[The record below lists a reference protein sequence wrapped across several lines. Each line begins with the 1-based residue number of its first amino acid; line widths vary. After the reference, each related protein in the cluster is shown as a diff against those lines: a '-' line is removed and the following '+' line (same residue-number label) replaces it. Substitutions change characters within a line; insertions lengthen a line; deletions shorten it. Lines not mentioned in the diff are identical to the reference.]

1 MPLTDSAPPKTPE
14 VLHTETENLP
24 HENPPPG
31 APSHQ
36 ACIPIPLAPRAL
48 IGSAPPQTPETPPP
62 RGVTSPP
69 LLLPV
74 TPSTLL
80 PPNSPPDSRQR
91 ARRVRRGDMLQ
102 DARDMLLSDQEDSEY
117 FEESDSQEDSQE
129 DIQEEDA
136 RSSFSE
142 DEVSKW
148 MNV

>member
-1 MPLTDSAPPKTPE
+1 
-14 VLHTETENLP
+14 
-24 HENPPPG
+24 
-31 APSHQ
+31 
-36 ACIPIPLAPRAL
+36 
-48 IGSAPPQTPETPPP
+48 
-62 RGVTSPP
+62 
-69 LLLPV
+69 
-74 TPSTLL
+74 
-80 PPNSPPDSRQR
+80 
-91 ARRVRRGDMLQ
+91 MLQ